1 MSNKYLQH
9 KVIDKES
16 TKKIKEQKKE
26 REENKTKQVV
36 DFFNVANRITQ
47 RLINKCVKTNFK
59 STWCAI
65 AKKVVG
71 DRFNHN
77 FAL

>member
-1 MSNKYLQH
+1 MRSL
-9 KVIDKES
+9 
-16 TKKIKEQKKE
+16 TKRQQKKKKK
-26 REENKTKQVV
+26 RENKTKQVV
-36 DFFNVANRITQ
+36 DFFNVANRTTQ
-47 RLINKCVKTNFK
+47 RLINKCVRTIFK

-71 DRFNHN
+71 DKFNHN

>member
-1 MSNKYLQH
+1 MNNQYLQH
-9 KVIDKES
+9 EVIDKEA
-16 TKKIKEQKKE
+16 TKKK
-26 REENKTKQVV
+26 EENKTKQVV
-36 DFFNVANRITQ
+36 DFFNVANRTTQ
-47 RLINKCVKTNFK
+47 RLINKCVRTIFK

-71 DRFNHN
+71 DKFNHN